1 MISLLDAGDEFL
13 VLKHSE
19 GTLDDL
25 TIQLDESKMLSHGKP
40 AVGKLLQ
47 KLHIYRL
54 SVDVKRGTK
63 LLQDLTEVDDFFLK
77 VREVVLK
84 KKQPRKLFVQPN
96 TELRKDGSVSF
107 KDYSLSN
114 LGIIQSWAERG
125 V

>member
-84 KKQPRKLFVQPN
+84 KKQPRKLFVHPN

>member
-1 MISLLDAGDEFL
+1 MICLLDAGDEFL

>member
-13 VLKHSE
+13 VLRHSKD
-19 GTLDDL
+19 TFDDL
-25 TIQLDESKMLSHGKP
+25 TIQLDKSKILSHGKP

-47 KLHIYRL
+47 KLHIYRASADL
-54 SVDVKRGTK
+54 ERGTK

-96 TELRKDGSVSF
+96 TALGEEGSVSF
-107 KDYSLSN
+107 KDYPLSN

-125 V
+125 I